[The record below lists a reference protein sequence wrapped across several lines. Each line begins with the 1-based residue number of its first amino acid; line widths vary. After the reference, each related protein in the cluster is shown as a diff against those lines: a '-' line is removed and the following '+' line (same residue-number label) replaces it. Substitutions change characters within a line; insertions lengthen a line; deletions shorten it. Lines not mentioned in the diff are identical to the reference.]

1 MKKNASFITI
11 DSSSIKWLI
20 EKMSQVPNDSL
31 HSLKELKD
39 ELSELLQG
47 ETSSL
52 ILNTDELDEDYTV
65 SANVLKFNELEIN
78 AKNRTVQESGRAIV
92 LTPKEFEIL
101 YFLAQNQGTV
111 FTKEQIYN
119 AVWDEDYFLSD
130 SNIMAFIRK
139 LRKKIEPNPDEPIY
153 IITIWGVGYKFND
166 NL

>member
-20 EKMSQVPNDSL
+20 EKMSQVPNNNL

-47 ETSSL
+47 EISSL

-65 SANVLKFNELEIN
+65 STNVLKFNELEIN

-101 YFLAQNQGTV
+101 YFWLKI
-111 FTKEQIYN
+111 KEQCLQKNRY
-119 AVWDEDYFLSD
+119 
-130 SNIMAFIRK
+130 IM
-139 LRKKIEPNPDEPIY
+139 LYGMKIIFY
-153 IITIWGVGYKFND
+153 LIAILWH
-166 NL
+166 L